1 MAYNLVFQPVRIIH
15 GCQQRQMHYTKS
27 AQYITLLCRVL
38 FAKCDG
44 GSKKTA
50 MKDKN
55 IYDLLEKNIHYGVV
69 ITRWIF
75 SKVLGK
81 DTP

>member
-1 MAYNLVFQPVRIIH
+1 MAYNLVYQHVRIIN

-44 GSKKTA
+44 GAKKNTG
-50 MKDKN
+50 N
-55 IYDLLEKNIHYGVV
+55 E
-69 ITRWIF
+69 R
-75 SKVLGK
+75 
-81 DTP
+81 